1 MLRRD
6 RHEVDRDALLPD
18 VPRAG
23 LRLISSEENVGFN
36 NPVFSPLLYTIY
48 MIIWDKY
55 DIEELHEIA

>member
-23 LRLISSEENVGFN
+23 LRLIPSLSKDQMGCR
-36 NPVFSPLLYTIY
+36 
-48 MIIWDKY
+48 WR
-55 DIEELHEIA
+55 